1 MSAEGTVMLFLM
13 LMLGFNS
20 MRQTSNE
27 EIPINDNYAKHA
39 IIDVNL
45 DNSRASI
52 KCILHIETREN
63 SQNGFEAGDK
73 EITARTTVL

>member
-1 MSAEGTVMLFLM
+1 M

-39 IIDVNL
+39 IIDVNLSHPRTFHL